1 MSLTT
6 LATDSQNDVKVT
18 LTVNDHH
25 LLISNDNG
33 SNETTTTTTSLELD
47 LIYGVKETKDKQL
60 EISIIECEQ
69 GQNENGS
76 QQSTS
81 ITNFRDIGKTTWK
94 QRTLVFDKLSAPEF
108 ATRLRQRVL
117 PDVQPNQRVVAIIN
131 PAAGS
136 RQALSQW
143 NDTVKP
149 MLVAAGYDTDTMS
162 VTETKPNEQTRILVE
177 QLGVKM
183 ISENANTTFIILGGD
198 GTVHEVVNGLSDAYD
213 RRVSWPSLP
222 TFKLGII
229 PSGSGNALSLSLQLQ
244 SIEHATLRIIKQNT
258 QPLRLVDV
266 QLPIEQKRKLRI
278 IVVMSWGFHAQLV
291 SKARYL
297 KPFVDNRRFS
307 WVAMWLLYFLQ
318 HYAGEL
324 TMSQV
329 QRYNKETKKFDD
341 IQEEIVIK
349 DEKFT
354 YFAVTKQAS
363 LERGFTITPFA
374 SPATEDMD
382 IILMRDAS
390 KEQLQSATIKA
401 IQGGK
406 HVDEEE
412 YVEYY
417 KAKELALKVRDA
429 TDICLD
435 GEIASIPANS
445 IVRLKVVGPS
455 QGEPDFQTFV

>member
-6 LATDSQNDVKVT
+6 LATDIQNDVKVT

-33 SNETTTTTTSLELD
+33 SNETTTTTSLELD

-213 RRVSWPSLP
+213 RRVNWPSLP

-278 IVVMSWGFHAQLV
+278 MVVMSWGFHAQLV

-417 KAKELALKVRDA
+417 KAKELALEVRDA

>member
-6 LATDSQNDVKVT
+6 LATDIQNDVKVT
-18 LTVNDHH
+18 LTVDDQH
-25 LLISNDNG
+25 LLISKDNG
-33 SNETTTTTTSLELD
+33 SNETTTTTSLELD

-69 GQNENGS
+69 EQNENDS

-198 GTVHEVVNGLSDAYD
+198 GTVHEVVNGLSDAHD
-213 RRVSWPSLP
+213 RRVNWPSLP

-244 SIEHATLRIIKQNT
+244 SIEHATLRIIKKNT

-278 IVVMSWGFHAQLV
+278 MVVMSWGFHAQLV

-307 WVAMWLLYFLQ
+307 WVAMWLLYFLR

-329 QRYNKETKKFDD
+329 QRYNKETKEFDD
-341 IQEEIVIK
+341 IQQEIVVK
-349 DEKFT
+349 DDNFT

-412 YVEYY
+412 YVEYF

-445 IVRLKVVGPS
+445 IVRLKVVGPY

>member
-6 LATDSQNDVKVT
+6 LATDIQKDIQVT
-18 LTVNDHH
+18 LTVNDQY
-25 LLISNDNG
+25 LEISSSNG
-33 SNETTTTTTSLELD
+33 SNETTTTRLELD
-47 LIYGVKETKDKQL
+47 FIYGVREKDKQVA
-60 EISIIECEQ
+60 IDIVECQQEQ
-69 GQNENGS
+69 QENGS

-81 ITNFRDIGKTTWK
+81 IANFRDIGKTTWK
-94 QRTLVFDKLSAPEF
+94 RRTIVFDKLSTPDF

-117 PDVQPNQRVVAIIN
+117 PDIQPHQHVVAIIN

-136 RQALSQW
+136 GQALSQW

-149 MLVAAGYDTDTMS
+149 MLVAAGYDTETMS
-162 VTETKPNEQTRILVE
+162 ITETKPNEQTRILVE

-183 ISENANTTFIILGGD
+183 MSQNANTTFIILGGD

-213 RRVSWPSLP
+213 RRANWPSLP

-244 SIEHATLRIIKQNT
+244 SIEHATLRIIKQKT

-278 IVVMSWGFHAQLV
+278 MVVMSWGFHAQLV

-324 TMSQV
+324 TMNHV
-329 QRYNKETKKFDD
+329 QRYNKEIKKFDD
-341 IQEEIVIK
+341 IQDEIIVS

-374 SPATEDMD
+374 SPASEDMD
-382 IILMRDAS
+382 VILMRNAS
-390 KEQLQSATIKA
+390 KDQLQSATVKA

-406 HVDEEE
+406 HVDEEDC
-412 YVEYY
+412 VEYY
-417 KAKELALKVRDA
+417 KTKELSLKVHDA

-435 GEIASIPANS
+435 GEISSVPANS
-445 IVRLKVVGPS
+445 IVRLKIVGPS
-455 QGEPDFQTFV
+455 EGEPDFQTFV